1 MSKQSRRIAY
11 IAEMFPSLTQT
22 FVYREVLALRNRG
35 VPIHTFSIWPSDPVN
50 LSEEAVPL
58 TEGTFYIFPF
68 SFISLISIHVRCFVA
83 RPLRYL
89 KTLAFVLTQPEEP
102 LRNRWRSLRHFT
114 YGMVAIFEMERL
126 GIQHVHAHF
135 GSSASSIAL
144 IAHRLLGISFSL
156 TLHAHGIFLDRLL
169 LRAKLQNA
177 RFVVTISEFNRQF
190 LQQLFPDDGLETK
203 IRIVHCG
210 LDPDVFVP
218 SSEPSRGNEELNI
231 VGIGRLDP
239 RKGFHVLIEAC
250 HNLAK
255 RGVPFRCHILGEG
268 GERRRL
274 EALIDGYDLHECVS
288 LPGFVYQD
296 KVRMALAQAD
306 VFVLPCVK
314 DKSGELDGIPVA
326 LMEAMAMQVPTVS
339 TTVSGIPELIEHECN
354 GLLVP
359 AQDATRLADALQ
371 RLNEDP
377 EWRQQLGR
385 AGRET
390 VINEFNIYRSAEQ
403 MAHLFEQAI

>member
-1 MSKQSRRIAY
+1 MSNQATPIAY
-11 IAEMFPSLTQT
+11 FAEIFPSLTQT
-22 FVYREVLALRNRG
+22 FVYREVMALRDRG
-35 VPIHTFSIWPSDPVN
+35 VPIHTFSIWPSDPDK

-58 TEGTFYIFPF
+58 IQETFYIFP
-68 SFISLISIHVRCFVA
+68 ITWLSLIRIHLRYFFG

-89 KTLAFVLTQPEEP
+89 KTLAFVLTQPGEP

-114 YGMVAIFEMERL
+114 YGIVAIHEMERL
-126 GIQHVHAHF
+126 RIQHVHAHF

-144 IAHRLLGISFSL
+144 IAHRLLGVPFSQ

-169 LRAKLQNA
+169 LKAKLQNA

-190 LQQLFPDDGLETK
+190 LQKLFPEDGLVTK

-210 LDPDVFVP
+210 IDPDVFVP
-218 SSEPSRGNEELNI
+218 SSDSSRSSGELI
-231 VGIGRLDP
+231 ILGIGRLDP
-239 RKGFHVLIEAC
+239 RKGFHILIEAC
-250 HNLAK
+250 HYLAQ
-255 RGVPFRCHILGEG
+255 RGIPFRCHILGEG
-268 GERRRL
+268 GERSRL
-274 EALIDGYDLHECVS
+274 EALIDGYDLHACVS
-288 LPGFVYQD
+288 LPGFAHQD
-296 KVRMALAQAD
+296 DVRTALAQAD
-306 VFVLPCVK
+306 VFVLPCVR

-339 TTVSGIPELIEHECN
+339 TTVSGIPELIQHERS
-354 GLLVP
+354 GVLVP
-359 AQDATRLADALQ
+359 PHDATRLADALQ
-371 RLNEDP
+371 FLKEDP

-403 MAHLFEQAI
+403 MADLFEQAI